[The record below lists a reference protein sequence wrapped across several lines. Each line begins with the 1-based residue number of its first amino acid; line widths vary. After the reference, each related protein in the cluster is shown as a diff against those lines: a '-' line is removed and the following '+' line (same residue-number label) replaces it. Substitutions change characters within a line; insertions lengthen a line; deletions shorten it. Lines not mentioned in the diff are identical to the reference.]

1 MHGPVLV
8 MAVDAVAWLAGAP
21 DALMVLACCLIACA
35 GAFPLARWLGLVDW
49 LSPRRAAKLAEL
61 NSLAD
66 EVARLADGQPASSRS
81 ASGPLQVPLHTA
93 AAVLAR
99 GLPPADTR
107 AEIQASIDSWLQQR
121 GASRGVLL
129 GLCRFGP
136 AVALGASLAMLVLM
150 AEYWANPAAISS
162 LAASGVGV
170 LMVLALLATTAL
182 SVAADRL
189 ELAETTDQVA
199 AAVVIEAVRRIAAG
213 EQSAS
218 VRLRL
223 DALLR
228 PRSNV
233 PAPAELRKAA

>member
-21 DALMVLACCLIACA
+21 DALVVLACCLIACL
-35 GAFPLARWLGLVDW
+35 GAFPVARWLGLVDW
-49 LSPRRAAKLAEL
+49 LTPRRAAALAAL
-61 NSLAD
+61 NTLAD
-66 EVARLADGQPASSRS
+66 DVARLADGQPASQQSS
-81 ASGPLQVPLHTA
+81 GGPLQVPLHTA

-107 AEIQASIDSWLQQR
+107 AEIQTAIDAWLEQR
-121 GASRGVLL
+121 GASRAVLL
-129 GLCRFGP
+129 GICRFGP
-136 AVALGASLAMLVLM
+136 AAAFGASLAMLVLM

-162 LAASGVGV
+162 LAASGIGV
-170 LMVLALLATTAL
+170 LMVVALLGTTVL
-182 SVAADRL
+182 SAAADRL
-189 ELAETTDQVA
+189 ELAETSDQVA
-199 AAVVIEAVRRIAAG
+199 ACVVIEAVRRIAAG

-233 PAPAELRKAA
+233 ATPAELRKAA